1 MIESEH
7 LKYRN
12 ASQSQIMWLTLFF
25 LISQFKAVT
34 IHKIVERCTEYD
46 HSWSSMLVIYSYR

>member
-7 LKYRN
+7 FKYRN
-12 ASQSQIMWLTLFF
+12 VSQSQIMSLTLFC
-25 LISQFKAVT
+25 LYQFKAVT

-46 HSWSSMLVIYSYR
+46 HS